1 MLGALGGV
9 EPTPGLPVSEGG
21 KMRRTLLLVAVAVLL
36 VAASPSLLAQGNG
49 RIDGRVVREGGRG
62 LGGVTV
68 TLSGVDRATITTGQ
82 GAFAF
87 QNVPAG
93 DYTLSFSLGDNATSS
108 EVSVSAGATTSV
120 VEAVDW
126 EASFVE
132 SITVYSASRQTERI
146 TEAPAAISV
155 IPEEQIERQGAHG
168 QVPKLLES
176 TPGAEVTQSG
186 LYDFNFNTRGF
197 NSSLNRRILALIDGR
212 DPSVPFLGSQ
222 EWAAV
227 SFPLDDMASLEL
239 VRGPGSALYGADA
252 FNGVLNMTTK
262 APRFSQGGKLQYTGG
277 DLSTTRFDARVAGEF
292 GAGWFWKLTGGYLES
307 DDFSVS
313 RNLASGG
320 PEYRPCGVFPAGS
333 CLEPEPVPL
342 RLNEDE
348 LLFGG
353 ARIDKYFDGGA
364 VFTLEGGTAQ
374 IEGPVAQTGIGRVQ
388 LVDVERPWWRA
399 NFNTEHWNVLGYWNS
414 RDAADQVALRS
425 GATLVLDTENLV
437 FEVQGN
443 YGFAAERGRVVFG
456 ASYKEEEIDSANDQ
470 GVQTLMFAPRDEDFT
485 GVFGQLEYDLTDS
498 LKAVLAARWDDS
510 SLHDSQVS
518 PRGSLVWAVNP
529 NHTLRATYAEA
540 FQTPNY
546 SEFFLR
552 APVAPPLTAL
562 AALEQALAGFLGGV
576 PLGFGSIPIL
586 AVGNPTLEVEEVTSY
601 ELGYTGIFGR
611 QTYMTVD
618 YYRND
623 IENFITDLISR
634 IQPTLG
640 GNINPA
646 FAPYAPP
653 AVLPA
658 QVQAIILQ
666 QLQGLLGPTF
676 FVMSNAPDGSPILAA
691 VSYVNFGK
699 VETQGLEVGFNHHFS
714 NRWAFD
720 FSYTWFDFDV
730 EEELAAD
737 PVSPNSP
744 EHQWSVALS
753 YVAPKFDVSVNY
765 RWVDDF
771 EWAAGVFRG
780 PIPSYDVVGLNANYH
795 FTDNWGVGLDVS
807 NLLDDEHWEAFGGD
821 ILERR
826 AIGYVNFTW

>member
-1 MLGALGGV
+1 
-9 EPTPGLPVSEGG
+9 
-21 KMRRTLLLVAVAVLL
+21 MRRNLVLIAIAVLL
-36 VAASPSLLAQGNG
+36 LAVATPLLAQGNG
-49 RIDGRVVREGGRG
+49 RIEGQVLRGTRG

-68 TLSGVDRATITTGQ
+68 TVSGIDRATITNGTG
-82 GAFAF
+82 GFAF
-87 QNVPAG
+87 QHVPPG
-93 DYTLSFSLGDNATSS
+93 DYTLAFTLGENASS
-108 EVSVSAGATTSV
+108 QEVTVNAGAATQV
-120 VEAVDW
+120 REEVDW
-126 EASFVE
+126 DASFVE
-132 SITVYSASRQTERI
+132 TITVYSASRQTERI

-155 IPEEQIERQGAHG
+155 IPEEQIERQGSHG
-168 QVPKLLES
+168 QIPKLLES

-262 APRFSQGGKLQYTGG
+262 APRFSEGGKLQFTGG
-277 DLSTTRFDARVAGEF
+277 DLSTTRFDARLAGEL
-292 GAGWFWKLTGGYLES
+292 GAGWYWKMTGGYLKS
-307 DDFSVS
+307 DDFAVS
-313 RNLASGG
+313 RNPASGG
-320 PEYRPCGVFPAGS
+320 PEYAG
-333 CLEPEPVPL
+333 LDPEPVPL
-342 RLNEDE
+342 ALDEDK
-348 LLFGG
+348 LAFGG
-353 ARIDKYFDGGA
+353 LRFDKYFGGGG
-364 VFTLEGGTAQ
+364 VLTLEGGTSQ

-388 LVDVERPWWRA
+388 LIDVERPWWRA
-399 NFNTEHWNVLGYWNS
+399 NFNTAHWNVLGYWNS
-414 RDAADQVALRS
+414 RDASDQLALRS
-425 GATLVLDTENLV
+425 GATLVLDSENLA

-443 YGFAAERGRVVFG
+443 YGFADERARVVFG
-456 ASYKEEEIDSANDQ
+456 ASYKEEEIDSANSA

-485 GVFGQLEYDLTDS
+485 GVFGQFEYDITDS

-529 NHTLRATYAEA
+529 NHSLRFTYAEA

-562 AALEQALAGFLGGV
+562 AALEAGLAPFLGGV
-576 PLGFGSIPIL
+576 PLGFGSIDIL

-601 ELGYTGIFGR
+601 EVGYTGIFGR
-611 QTYMTVD
+611 QTYLTVD

-623 IENFITDLISR
+623 IENFVTDLISR

-646 FAPYAPP
+646 FAPYQPP
-653 AVLPA
+653 SVLPA
-658 QVQAIILQ
+658 AVQQIILQ
-666 QLQGLLGPTF
+666 NLQALLGPTF
-676 FVMSNAPDGSPILAA
+676 FVLSNAPDGSPIIAA

-699 VETQGLEVGFNHHFS
+699 VETQGIEIGFNHHFT
-714 NRWAFD
+714 NKLALD
-720 FSYTWFDFDV
+720 FSYNWFDFDV
-730 EEELAAD
+730 QEQLAAD

-744 EHQWSVALS
+744 ENQFSVGLT
-753 YVAPKFDVSVNY
+753 YVDEKFDVAVNY

-771 EWAAGVFRG
+771 NWAAGVFVG

-795 FTDNWGVGLDVS
+795 FTDNWGIGVDVS
-807 NLLDDEHWEAFGGD
+807 NLLDDEHYEAFGGD
-821 ILERR
+821 ILQRR
-826 AIGYVNFTW
+826 AIGYVNFSW